1 MNNFEEVGNSYNEK
15 ETMRARGE
23 NTIAAAELSEVQQR
37 RLEALESN
45 EVALGT
51 MKNFA
56 KKTLASALLAVAL
69 ASSVVACGDSEE
81 TMNTERAKNVLRF
94 QVESIEIHGG
104 PNLRNEPRVADR
116 DSQNTLADFDDS
128 EQRIMVPYQGEM
140 LFYDNDFDKNGAW
153 VGFPAEEFANLLHD
167 ESFITRGEADKI
179 IRHEEKKP
187 GDETVWIN
195 RDYVDFK
202 KAED

>member
-1 MNNFEEVGNSYNEK
+1 MNNFEEVGNSYNEN
-15 ETMRARGE
+15 ETMRSRGE
-23 NTIAAAELSEVQQR
+23 NAIAAAELSEVQQR

-56 KKTLASALLAVAL
+56 KKTLASALLAIAL
-69 ASSVVACGDSEE
+69 VSNVVACGDNEE
-81 TMNTERAKNVLRF
+81 MMNTERAKHVLRF
-94 QVESIEIHGG
+94 QVESIEVHGG
-104 PNLRNEPRVADR
+104 TKLRNEPYIV
-116 DSQNTLADFDDS
+116 DSSVPPLADFDDS
-128 EQRIMVPYQGEM
+128 EQRIMVPYRGEM
-140 LFYDNDFDKNGAW
+140 LFYNNDFDKNGAW
-153 VGFPAEEFANLLHD
+153 VGFPAEKFANLLHD

-179 IRHEEKKP
+179 IRHEGKKP
-187 GDETVWIN
+187 GDETIWIN